1 MGKPSIGDAVT
12 AAGGIKKE
20 REVHELTVLGEDSK
34 DSIYN
39 LIFVRAEEGG
49 MTSDE

>member
-12 AAGGIKKE
+12 AAKGIKKE
-20 REVHELTVLGEDSK
+20 REVHELTVLEKDSK
-34 DSIYN
+34 DSIFN
-39 LIFVRAEEGG
+39 LVFVRTEEGG